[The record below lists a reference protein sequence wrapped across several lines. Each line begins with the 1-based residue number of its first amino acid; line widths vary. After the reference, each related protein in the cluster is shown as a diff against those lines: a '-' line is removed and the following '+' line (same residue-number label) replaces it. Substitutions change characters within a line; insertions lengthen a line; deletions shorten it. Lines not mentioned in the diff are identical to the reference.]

1 MDGVRVMSKSDRTKY
16 QKFLSAVP
24 IAGDPAV
31 AHGYATFLHYGRG
44 NPNPPPARVL
54 FSSLTHSPLSIHPSP
69 PRHRRPSGFSMD
81 NTASLLRSL
90 SDLTEERGVAMP
102 DPKVPRFALDATERL
117 RDICAVELYHR
128 LQARWKGRGAAGPG
142 GARR

>member
-1 MDGVRVMSKSDRTKY
+1 
-16 QKFLSAVP
+16 
-24 IAGDPAV
+24 
-31 AHGYATFLHYGRG
+31 
-44 NPNPPPARVL
+44 
-54 FSSLTHSPLSIHPSP
+54 
-69 PRHRRPSGFSMD
+69 MD

-128 LQARWKGRGAAGPG
+128 LQARWKRGRGVGAGREDD
-142 GARR
+142 GAGEGAGKGPLTRQI